1 MRLTS
6 SAWRACFRCVCPS
19 FPFPRSYGGSAFSF
33 SHLLQCIAPSSRAW
47 LSSFPALLP
56 LLGVFLWAP
65 RTIPGLPI
73 MPKRARSA
81 RPKQHSTPAAMIDYH
96 YITPSMFP
104 LGVPRALRTRRGD
117 CVGWRWV
124 PVPRCSDVRA
134 HAFLVA
140 AWRSSPLPCS
150 SAFGPRRVQR
160 PAFLASSQRRCS
172 PRLRWLALP
181 RISISFWSRPSSSHA
196 DVDPAR
202 PSRNP

>member
-1 MRLTS
+1 
-6 SAWRACFRCVCPS
+6 
-19 FPFPRSYGGSAFSF
+19 
-33 SHLLQCIAPSSRAW
+33 
-47 LSSFPALLP
+47 
-56 LLGVFLWAP
+56 
-65 RTIPGLPI
+65 

-96 YITPSMFP
+96 CITPSMFP

-140 AWRSSPLPCS
+140 AWRSSPSPCS

-160 PAFLASSQRRCS
+160 PAFLASLQRRRS

-181 RISISFWSRPSSSHA
+181 RISTSFWPRPSSSHA
-196 DVDPAR
+196 GVDPAR
-202 PSRNP
+202 PSRNPRMALVPLIFIPSSPALGARQSTTLPRVNPSLALRTCFSANSSSSLGTFFLSSSRHR